1 MDYVKIDGSF
11 IHDLVNN
18 HANQDSI
25 REVLKPAK
33 DKGVSVIASFVE
45 DASSLSVLWQ
55 CGVQLIQGN
64 FLQEPS
70 SLMSFT
76 FNEEE
81 V

>member
-1 MDYVKIDGSF
+1 MLQGEDPGAERQKQQGD
-11 IHDLVNN
+11 
-18 HANQDSI
+18 ANQDNI

-33 DKGVSVIASFVE
+33 NKGITVIASFVE
-45 DASSLSVLWQ
+45 DASSLSILWQ

-81 V
+81 T